1 MQWTCKF
8 PSLEPWGWGST
19 SVNCFWGLSQALSQ
33 CWWSVTVNSLLH
45 IDLSPVGFTSAS
57 CRLLQMLPTS
67 SAALEGPLLSGRIK
81 LSFLIHSCLQVLGNH
96 NPAPG
101 RGLNIS
107 FLLHFQCFPHCLLTS
122 HISLL
127 NCISFCFS
135 KYSSNCFKEG
145 HLVDNLLGPHFYWFP
160 SHKCMLL
167 FCWSQLEKCLYYN
180 NTTLWIFT

>member
-96 NPAPG
+96 NPAPSWCRQFNSQIPLFVNFWFSVFFG
-101 RGLNIS
+101 GDRE
-107 FLLHFQCFPHCLLTS
+107 FLKITPTSYEVNSATKSVITPH
-122 HISLL
+122 
-127 NCISFCFS
+127 
-135 KYSSNCFKEG
+135 
-145 HLVDNLLGPHFYWFP
+145 P
-160 SHKCMLL
+160 SQWQML
-167 FCWSQLEKCLYYN
+167 KPKVK
-180 NTTLWIFT
+180 